1 MVKIL
6 IFSFFL
12 LHFSQLFSQTYWKI
26 ENEYGDEILL
36 TINVN
41 NAKKTFEAYTR
52 KDALKD
58 IAGSFMY
65 TVAKTAGKL
74 KYPEIVFIEGTTQ
87 QKSDSLLLNGQF
99 YYFDKQFVFSAAI
112 SGNSFKGRYIDRNK
126 PRSLIG
132 VKMPNDKP
140 IMDYAGIINS
150 AFSITEKNLV
160 NPAWLKSS
168 DWVGFKRSINELK
181 SLISD
186 DYELA
191 AAYFWLGKKLPF
203 SPYEINKV
211 NQGKSAV
218 RQRKVSV
225 RELKPSVALLDANS
239 LPVTKKEVDSIAVI
253 IEKKG
258 YSKLVVDLR
267 GNYKQNPLAA
277 NELANYLSG
286 RTINAGVYLTRKWF
300 DANVGLPKVQDYKR
314 LFKDFFDGVYKPGEL
329 YKGQGYALSLVPGK
343 NVFQG
348 KVYILTDS
356 KTSKVFEALIGV
368 LRNQKIATI
377 VGQKTAG
384 ATWLTESLK
393 INNEYDLILP
403 VADYYTSEGKSLNK
417 VGVEPDIN
425 VSGEDAL
432 RYVLRTF

>member
-6 IFSFFL
+6 IFSFL
-12 LHFSQLFSQTYWKI
+12 LLQFSQLFSQTYWKI

-87 QKSDSLLLNGQF
+87 QKSDSFLLNGQF
-99 YYFDKQFVFSAAI
+99 YYFDKQFVFSASI
-112 SGNSFKGRYIDRNK
+112 SGNSFKGKYIDRNK

-132 VKMPNDKP
+132 VKMPNDRP
-140 IMDYAGIINS
+140 IRDYAGIINS

-168 DWVGFKRSINELK
+168 EWVGFKRSVNELK
-181 SLISD
+181 SVISD

-211 NQGKSAV
+211 NQRKSTV

-277 NELANYLSG
+277 NELVNYLSG
-286 RTINAGVYLTRKWF
+286 KTINAGVYLTRKWF

-314 LFKDFFDGVYKPGEL
+314 LFKDFSYGEFKSGEL
-329 YKGQGYALSLVPGK
+329 YKGQGYALSLVPVK
-343 NVFQG
+343 KVFQG

-356 KTSKVFEALIGV
+356 KTSKVFEAWIDV
-368 LRNQKIATI
+368 LKKQKIATI

-403 VADYYTSEGKSLNK
+403 VADYYTNEGKSLNK
-417 VGVEPDIN
+417 VGIEPDIN

-432 RYVLRTF
+432 THILRTF

>member
-1 MVKIL
+1 MHKIL
-6 IFSFFL
+6 LTILFIFSVFF
-12 LHFSQLFSQTYWKI
+12 SYSQTFWKI

-41 NAKKTFEAYTR
+41 TAKKTFEAYTR

-87 QKSDSLLLNGQF
+87 QKRDSLILNGQF

-132 VKMPNDKP
+132 TKMPNDKP
-140 IMDYAGIINS
+140 IRDYVGIINS
-150 AFSITEKNLV
+150 AFLITEKSLV
-160 NPAWLKSS
+160 NPVWLKSS
-168 DWVGFKRSINELK
+168 EWGGFKRSINELK
-181 SLISD
+181 LVISD

-211 NQGKSAV
+211 NQRKSTV

-239 LPVTKKEVDSIAVI
+239 LPVTKKEVDSVAVI

-286 RTINAGVYLTRKWF
+286 RTITAGVYLTRKWF
-300 DANVGLPKVQDYKR
+300 DSNIGLPKVQDYKR
-314 LFKDFFDGVYKPGEL
+314 FFKDFFDGVYKPGEL
-329 YKGQGYALSLVPGK
+329 SKGQGYAVSIIPGK
-343 NVFQG
+343 KVFQG

-356 KTSKVFEALIGV
+356 KTSKVFEALIDV
-368 LRNQKIATI
+368 LKKQKIATI

-393 INNEYDLILP
+393 INMEYDLILP

-417 VGVEPDIN
+417 VGIEPDIN

-432 RYVLRTF
+432 THILRTF